1 MGGGNEPAN
10 LRLLCGAH
18 NRLAAEHT
26 LGAHVMERFWRRQ

>member
-1 MGGGNEPAN
+1 MGGGNEISN

-26 LGAHVMERFWRRQ
+26 LGVQVMAPYWRQE